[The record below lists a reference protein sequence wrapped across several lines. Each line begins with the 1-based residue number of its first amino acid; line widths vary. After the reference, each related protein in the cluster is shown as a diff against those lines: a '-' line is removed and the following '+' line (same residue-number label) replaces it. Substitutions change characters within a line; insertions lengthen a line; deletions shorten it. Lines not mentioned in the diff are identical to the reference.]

1 MCAIQDRHRNIVIEK
16 LKDKDLK
23 RWVLIV
29 VYHAYKKWQ
38 FKIVEILVD

>member
-1 MCAIQDRHRNIVIEK
+1 MCARQDRHRNIVIEK

-29 VYHAYKKWQ
+29 VYHAYKNGSLRLWK
-38 FKIVEILVD
+38 F